1 MATAIKMITRSV
13 REETCAEPACIKA
26 RTVQFGL
33 IAFVSVLAGVVLVL
47 QTSPNALTDW
57 VVAG

>member
-1 MATAIKMITRSV
+1 MAIAIKMVTCSV
-13 REETCAEPACIKA
+13 REETCPEPACIKA
-26 RTVQFGL
+26 RAVQFGL

-57 VVAG
+57 IIAS